1 MDKLIKIIKKLMI
14 QFAFLLFSS
23 VTLHAQDLTKIFANG
38 KAAFAQGK
46 YHVAEKFFGQ
56 VLGKDSDNYKV
67 LRAQADTKIKLKKF
81 QEAEDLLNRI
91 LAMPESKGRN
101 IMVFLKGKTE
111 GRKAELVDE
120 NVMAIDESGE
130 VDDDISQ
137 FVKDD
142 AIGPVPHFRVFIM
155 STGKMELLSKSR
167 YRIKYQGIPTAT
179 RELVTALKA
188 TVQKMAISTN
198 QEKPKEE
205 MIVIKEGCFEMG
217 SDSGNSDER
226 PIHKVC
232 LSSFE
237 MGKYEIK
244 QKFFQSVM
252 GFNPSQFPG
261 AEFPVDSVSWEDAR
275 DY

>member
-1 MDKLIKIIKKLMI
+1 MNLQMDKWIEINKKLMI
-14 QFAFLLFSS
+14 QFVFLLFSS
-23 VTLHAQDLTKIFANG
+23 VTLHAQDLTKIFASG

-46 YHVAEKFFGQ
+46 YHVAEEFFGQ

-120 NVMAIDESGE
+120 NVMAIDESGA

-137 FVKDD
+137 FVKED

-155 STGKMELLSKSR
+155 KTGKME
-167 YRIKYQGIPTAT
+167 
-179 RELVTALKA
+179 
-188 TVQKMAISTN
+188 
-198 QEKPKEE
+198 
-205 MIVIKEGCFEMG
+205 
-217 SDSGNSDER
+217 
-226 PIHKVC
+226 
-232 LSSFE
+232 
-237 MGKYEIK
+237 
-244 QKFFQSVM
+244 
-252 GFNPSQFPG
+252 
-261 AEFPVDSVSWEDAR
+261 
-275 DY
+275 